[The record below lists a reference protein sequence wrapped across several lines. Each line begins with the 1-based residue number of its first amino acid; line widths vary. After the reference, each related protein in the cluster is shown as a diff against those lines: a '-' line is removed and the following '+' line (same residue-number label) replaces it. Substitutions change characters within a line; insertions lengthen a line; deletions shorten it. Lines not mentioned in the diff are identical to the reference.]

1 MKRIYDSVIQ
11 WHFNTD
17 GEMMFIEGPRQVGKT
32 TVSLTANALTDRLTY
47 LNWDDQDH
55 REIILSGTSAIANY
69 SGVNEIYTKKP
80 IIIFDEIHK
89 FKKWKNFLKGF
100 YDSYH
105 EKINIIVTGSSRL
118 KIYKPG
124 GDSLMGRYFR
134 YRVHPLSVAEC
145 LNQKINDKE
154 IQNPFKLDE
163 QTFLTLFR
171 FGGFP
176 KPFLKHSSN
185 FSIRWQQ
192 LRQEQ
197 LIRED
202 IRDSSRIQEISQL
215 ELLTLVLKEH
225 SGQLLN
231 LSNLAV
237 KIQVSVDT
245 IRRWIKILEAFY
257 FCFLLKPWR
266 KNVIRSLIKEPKIY
280 LWDWS
285 VIEDEGIRA
294 ENFIASHLLKAVHFW
309 TDLGMGN
316 FELFFLRTK
325 EQKEID
331 FLVTKN
337 NKPWFLVETKLSDNQ
352 PLSKNLIHFQKELSV
367 PHAFQVIFNK
377 PYIDKN
383 CFDYQHPVIVPARTF
398 LSQLV

>member
-1 MKRIYDSVIQ
+1 MKRIYESLID
-11 WHFNTD
+11 WHFNAD

-32 TVSLTANALTDRLTY
+32 TVSLTAEHLTERLIY

-55 REIILSGTSAIANY
+55 RQLILSGPLAIATHA
-69 SGVNEIYTKKP
+69 GINEMSIKKP
-80 IIIFDEIHK
+80 VVIFDEIHK

-105 EKINIIVTGSSRL
+105 DKINIIVTGSSRL
-118 KIYKPG
+118 GIYKPG

-134 YRVHPLSVAEC
+134 YRMHPLSVGEC
-145 LNQKINDKE
+145 INQSLCDQEIKAPQRIDDKIFSN
-154 IQNPFKLDE
+154 LYH
-163 QTFLTLFR
+163 

-176 KPFLKHSSN
+176 KPFLKSN
-185 FSIRWQQ
+185 LRFNRRWQQ

-215 ELLTLVLKEH
+215 ELLTFLLREQVC
-225 SGQLLN
+225 QLQN
-231 LSNLAV
+231 FSNLAV
-237 KIQVSVDT
+237 KIRVSADT
-245 IRRWIKILEAFY
+245 VRRWIKILEAFY
-257 FCFLLKPWR
+257 FCFLLRPWR
-266 KNVIRSLIKEPKIY
+266 KNISRSLLKEPKLY

-285 VIEDEGIRA
+285 VIEDEGKRA

-309 TDLGMGN
+309 TDLGFGN
-316 FELFFLRTK
+316 YELFFLRTVD
-325 EQKEID
+325 QKEID

-352 PLSKNLIHFQKELSV
+352 PISKNLIEFQRKLSA
-367 PHAFQVIFNK
+367 PHAFQVVFNK
-377 PYIDKN
+377 EYIDKN
-383 CFDYQHPVIVPARTF
+383 CFDYNEPIIVPAKTF

>member
-1 MKRIYDSVIQ
+1 MKRIYDSLIQ
-11 WHFNTD
+11 WHFNAD

-32 TVSLTANALTDRLTY
+32 TTSFTAQNLTDKLIY

-55 REIILSGTSAIANY
+55 RKIILSGPSTIASH
-69 SGVNEIYTKKP
+69 SGLDEIYGKKP

-100 YDSYH
+100 YDTYH
-105 EKINIIVTGSSRL
+105 DRINIIVTGSSRL
-118 KIYKPG
+118 GVYKPG

-145 LNQKINDKE
+145 IGQKINEQE
-154 IQNPFKLDE
+154 IQFPHELDE
-163 QTFLTLFR
+163 KTFLNLYR

-202 IRDSSRIQEISQL
+202 IRDSSRIHEIAQL
-215 ELLTLVLKEH
+215 ELLTLLLREQA
-225 SGQLLN
+225 GQLLN
-231 LSNLAV
+231 YSNLAV
-237 KIQVSVDT
+237 KVQVSSDT

-266 KNVIRSLIKEPKIY
+266 KNVIRSLIKEPKVY
-280 LWDWS
+280 LWDWAT
-285 VIEDEGIRA
+285 IEDEGIRA

-309 TDLGMGN
+309 TDLGLGN
-316 FELFFLRTK
+316 FELYFLRTK

-331 FLVTKN
+331 FLVCKN

-352 PLSKNLIHFQKELSV
+352 PMSKTLIDFQKKLSV
-367 PHAFQVIFNK
+367 PHAFQVVFNK
-377 PYIDKN
+377 PYVDKN
-383 CFDYQHPVIVPARTF
+383 CFEYYDPVIVPARTF